1 MTNYWKKYSICS
13 CEVVVLKYRY
23 ETAIWSIMMWVL
35 NLFGW
40 ILIVSGI
47 AGYVFEALFD
57 NQYQSVNID
66 NQFEYIIAGVVV
78 LAIDKIMDKLDA
90 IKELLEKQSGKN

>member
-1 MTNYWKKYSICS
+1 MKNVWEKYSVGSWEI
-13 CEVVVLKYRY
+13 VVLVCRY
-23 ETAIWSIMMWVL
+23 ETAIRSVIVRVL
-35 NLFGW
+35 KFFGW

-47 AGYVFEALFD
+47 AGYAFEALFD

>member
-1 MTNYWKKYSICS
+1 LEKYSVGS
-13 CEVVVLKYRY
+13 HEVVVLECRY

-90 IKELLEKQSGKN
+90 IKELLEKQSGKD

>member
-1 MTNYWKKYSICS
+1 MLVCRYEIDIRSVIVW
-13 CEVVVLKYRY
+13 VLKF
-23 ETAIWSIMMWVL
+23 
-35 NLFGW
+35 FGW

-47 AGYVFEALFD
+47 AGYAFEALFD

>member
-1 MTNYWKKYSICS
+1 MKNVWEKYSVGSWEI
-13 CEVVVLKYRY
+13 VVLVCRY
-23 ETAIWSIMMWVL
+23 ETAIRSVIVWML
-35 NLFGW
+35 KFFGW
-40 ILIVSGI
+40 ILIVFGI

-78 LAIDKIMDKLDA
+78 LAIDKIMVKLDA
-90 IKELLEKQSGKN
+90 IKELLEKQSGKD

>member
-1 MTNYWKKYSICS
+1 
-13 CEVVVLKYRY
+13 
-23 ETAIWSIMMWVL
+23 MWVL
-35 NLFGW
+35 KFFGW
-40 ILIVSGI
+40 ILIASGI

-78 LAIDKIMDKLDA
+78 LAIDKILLKLDK
-90 IKELLEKQSGKN
+90 IKEHLEKQSGKD